1 MYPCFQ
7 TVEIEDHEELD
18 KNFNDC
24 MNLLHINKY
33 VCQPTLD
40 YANERRGRNADGS
53 IHP

>member
-33 VCQPTLD
+33 VCQPMLD
-40 YANERRGRNADGS
+40 YANERRGRNADDF